1 MRPPT
6 LQALQ
11 EPSRMNDTILP
22 RDLPTALAT
31 RPDVRVLSLDCFD
44 TLLWRDTHAPSDV
57 FRVLDGP
64 SPMQRIWAEQ
74 RARAGALLRHRRN
87 EVGIAEIYAQLL
99 PNADASVRASMVA
112 QELAA
117 EARHCFGF
125 APVIAL
131 MRDAKARGLQVVIV
145 SDTYLDAGQLGTLIA
160 DAAGE
165 DVRGLIDLIFCSS
178 EFGKSKG
185 EGLLAAVIDQLG
197 VPAQTILHIGDNRA
211 ADLIG
216 GQKAGVQALHLKQ
229 FTETTEQ
236 RLRLEAATGAMI
248 HVGTTPPDRH
258 SQPHRAPIALGE
270 PAIDDAAETLGY
282 TTIGPVLHG
291 FARWVHAEAERLRA
305 NNHGGQVH
313 ILFLMRDGHL
323 PRLAFDACQ
332 QGEAATH
339 ATEISRFTATA
350 SSFRSEADVLAYLS
364 GEMGSNEEAILKQ
377 LLFKPQEIAV
387 ILRDLPKQ
395 APFPALLRAVRSA
408 PRMKSILA
416 RSRAFA
422 DRLAGYLRAT
432 VAPAEGDVLML
443 VDLGYNGSVQNRID
457 RVLNEM
463 LKVGIAGRYLL
474 LREQDMPGLDKTGFI
489 DPQHYDMA
497 TLEALC
503 GNVAVLEQ
511 LCTAAQG
518 SVIDYT
524 ADGAPVRS
532 ANAIKGRQSETRD
545 AVQRGTVRY
554 VEDANGAIVRPAG
567 PIDLAAMRSSAVAV
581 LARLMFLPMPQ
592 ELAVLAQFQHDVNLG
607 VQDVVPLFDPAIGR
621 RGLRQRGLFYMRGS
635 ERMYLPAELQGE
647 GLAVK
652 LTLLA
657 QKRFGLG
664 LKYADFIDQ
673 TITLPILIADGRT
686 VETATIT
693 ATPTHD
699 GYYIAPI
706 PIDDCRFSIGLQFGR
721 LYDWVQIESVTF
733 MPVERFLSDQ
743 QRSGLEEIVAVPT
756 LEGIEQPAPHLY
768 RCEDSAA
775 FMMIPPPPRRDAR
788 PMMLAVVFR
797 PIALR
802 VVNAL
807 SQPIPAN
814 ATMEISR

>member
-1 MRPPT
+1 
-6 LQALQ
+6 
-11 EPSRMNDTILP
+11 MNDTILA
-22 RDLPTALAT
+22 RDLPTALET

-44 TLLWRDTHAPSDV
+44 TLLWRDTHAPGDV

-64 SPMQRIWAEQ
+64 SPMQRVWAEQ
-74 RARAGALLRHRRN
+74 RARTDALLRHRRN
-87 EVGIAEIYAQLL
+87 EVGIADIYAQLL
-99 PNADASVRASMVA
+99 PNADAAERATMVT

-131 MRDAKARGLQVVIV
+131 MRDARARGLRVIIV
-145 SDTYLDAGQLGTLIA
+145 SDTYLDAAQLGTLIA
-160 DAAGE
+160 QAAGD
-165 DVRGLIDLIFCSS
+165 DVRALIDDIFCSS

-185 EGLLAAVIDQLG
+185 EGLLGDVIKRLG
-197 VPAQTILHIGDNRA
+197 VAPQAILHIGDNRA
-211 ADLIG
+211 ADLLG

-229 FTETTEQ
+229 FTDTTTQ
-236 RLRLEAATGAMI
+236 RLRLEAATSAML
-248 HVGTTPPDRH
+248 HVGAVPPDRN
-258 SQPHRAPIALGE
+258 SQPHRAAIALGE
-270 PAIDDAAETLGY
+270 PDIDDPADVLGY

-291 FARWVHAEAERLRA
+291 FARWIHAEAERLRA
-305 NNHGGQVH
+305 TTSGQVH

-350 SSFRSEADVLAYLS
+350 ASLRSEADVLHYLG
-364 GEMGSNEEAILKQ
+364 GEIESDREAILKQ
-377 LLFKPQEIAV
+377 LLFKPQEIAA

-395 APFPALLRAVRSA
+395 APFPALLRAVRA
-408 PRMKSILA
+408 GPRMKSILA

-432 VAPAEGDVLML
+432 VAPVEGDVLML

-457 RVLNEM
+457 AVLRDM

-474 LREQDMPGLDKTGFI
+474 LREQDMPGLDKAGFI
-489 DPQHYDMA
+489 GPQHYDA
-497 TLEALC
+497 QTLEALC

-524 ADGAPVRS
+524 AEGKAVRA
-532 ANAIKGRQSETRD
+532 ANAIKGAQSLTRD
-545 AVQRGTVRY
+545 AVQRGAVRY
-554 VEDANGAIVRPAG
+554 AEDASRSIVRPTAT
-567 PIDLAAMRSSAVAV
+567 IDIPALRSSAVAV

-607 VQDVVPLFDPAIGR
+607 VDHVVPLFDPAIGR
-621 RGLRQRGLFYMRGS
+621 RGLRQRGLFYLRGS

-657 QKRFGLG
+657 QRRFGLG

-686 VETATIT
+686 VDTATIT

-706 PIDDCRFSIGLQFGR
+706 PIDDCRFSIGLQFGQ

-733 MPVERFLSDQ
+733 MPVDRFLSEQ
-743 QRSGLEEIVAVPT
+743 QRSGLEEVAAVPT
-756 LEGIEQPAPHLY
+756 LEGIEQAAPKLY
-768 RCEDSAA
+768 RCEDAAA
-775 FMMIPPPPRRDAR
+775 FMMIPPPQRRDAR

-797 PIALR
+797 PIAAR
-802 VVNAL
+802 GAPTL
-807 SQPIPAN
+807 SPPTLADAAME
-814 ATMEISR
+814 ATR

>member
-1 MRPPT
+1 
-6 LQALQ
+6 
-11 EPSRMNDTILP
+11 MNDTILA
-22 RDLPTALAT
+22 RDLPTALDT

-74 RARAGALLRHRRN
+74 RARANAMLRRRRN
-87 EVGIAEIYAQLL
+87 EVGIADIYAHLL
-99 PNADASVRASMVA
+99 PNAAADERAAMVA

-131 MRDAKARGLQVVIV
+131 MRDARARGLPVIIV
-145 SDTYLDAGQLGTLIA
+145 SDTYLDAAQLGALIA
-160 DAAGE
+160 QAAGD
-165 DVRGLIDLIFCSS
+165 DVRALIDHIFCSS
-178 EFGKSKG
+178 EFGMSKG
-185 EGLLAAVIDQLG
+185 EGLLAEVIKQLG
-197 VPAQTILHIGDNRA
+197 VPAETILHIGDNRA

-248 HVGTTPPDRH
+248 HVGTTPRDRN
-258 SQPHRAPIALGE
+258 SQPHRAAIALAE
-270 PAIDDAAETLGY
+270 PDIDDSAEILGY

-291 FARWVHAEAERLRA
+291 FARWIHAEAERLRTTTS
-305 NNHGGQVH
+305 GQVH

-350 SSFRSEADVLAYLS
+350 ASFRSEADVVRYLS
-364 GEMGSNEEAILKQ
+364 GEMGSNLHAVLKQ

-387 ILRDLPKQ
+387 ILRDLPQ
-395 APFPALLRAVRSA
+395 AAPFPALLRAVRSA
-408 PRMKSILA
+408 PRMKHILS

-432 VAPAEGDVLML
+432 VAPAAGDILML

-457 RVLNEM
+457 RVLSDM
-463 LKVGIAGRYLL
+463 LAVGIAGRYLL

-489 DPQHYDMA
+489 GPEQYDA
-497 TLEALC
+497 PTLEALC
-503 GNVAVLEQ
+503 ANVAVLEQ

-524 ADGAPVRS
+524 IDGKAIRA
-532 ANAIKGRQSETRD
+532 ANAIRGRQSETRD
-545 AVQRGTVRY
+545 AVQRGTIRY
-554 VEDANGAIVRPAG
+554 ATDARRSTVRPTET
-567 PIDLAAMRSSAVAV
+567 IDMAALRSSAVAV

-592 ELAVLAQFQHDVNLG
+592 ELAVLGQFQHDVNLG
-607 VQDVVPLFDPAIGR
+607 VDDVVPLFDPAIGH

-635 ERMYLPAELQGE
+635 ERMYLPAELHGE

-686 VETATIT
+686 VDTATIT

-706 PIDDCRFSIGLQFGR
+706 PIDDCRFSVGLQFGR
-721 LYDWVQIESVTF
+721 LYDWVQVESVTF
-733 MPVERFLSDQ
+733 MPVDRFLSDQ
-743 QRSGLEEIVAVPT
+743 QRSGMEEVVAVPT
-756 LEGIEQPAPHLY
+756 LEGIEQTAPKLY

-775 FMMIPPPPRRDAR
+775 FMMIPPPPRRDGR

-797 PIALR
+797 PIASR
-802 VVNAL
+802 VADNLSPPAL
-807 SQPIPAN
+807 AD
-814 ATMEISR
+814 AAMEAAR